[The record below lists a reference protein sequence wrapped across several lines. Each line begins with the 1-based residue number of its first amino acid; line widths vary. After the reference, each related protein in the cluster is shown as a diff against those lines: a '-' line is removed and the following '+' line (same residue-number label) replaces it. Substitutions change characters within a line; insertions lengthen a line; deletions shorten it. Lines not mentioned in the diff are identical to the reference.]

1 MTHEE
6 IEAYGYGNEIIF
18 KNLEEKIM
26 ADIVKRIKVAGE
38 LSGSTTYLMEQ
49 LSYMGYSNKDI
60 KRMIQEALEESEEYV
75 DKLYDDVLQHEYL
88 GASPIFQAK
97 EVPMIPFKQNPVM
110 QNLLSFAKNTTNNEM
125 KNMTQSLGFVKKTS
139 DGTKAVELSKFYQE
153 TMDKALMEVA
163 TGTFSLDRAL
173 NDAVNTMVNSGVRW
187 IDYESG
193 HHNRIAVAARRSVMS
208 GLANA
213 SQEQTKNM
221 AKELDVHTFEVSAH
235 MGARPSHAVW
245 QGKVYTDEELVSV
258 CGLGEVTGLL
268 GVNCYHNY
276 YMFFEG
282 VSKRTYTDEELERWK
297 DDDPTEYEGKEYTNY
312 EARQRIRQMETN
324 MRAQKEKIKL
334 LEKGGASKEVIQSAQ
349 ARYRKQMS
357 EYERF
362 ADAMNMKT
370 QKNRITIGDGKTMKG
385 VQATKVDEGF
395 TPQSVFRA
403 NKKQREQFE
412 RYKKVLGNSFD
423 MPDNVEKF
431 LEKKYTDSGWWADEK
446 AKYRTINRYKVD
458 YGEVSPEE
466 ILELDQ
472 IALNAKDNMPN
483 RKTRFDG
490 NIGVL
495 RTENE
500 TKIAHSKISNA
511 NDKTYI
517 NYEGNKNKLILSDE
531 NNNYYKTAKKGELVD
546 GVPSSNDRYVDS
558 EAKFFEYLR
567 DKYPDKT
574 STFTI
579 TILSERNMCQ
589 SCRGVYQQ
597 FIAEYPNA
605 KVNVVSGKKTIIHK
619 KNSDGSITEKEV
631 SPWIYRKRKKKD
643 TKKKKKG

>member
-26 ADIVKRIKVAGE
+26 ADIVRKIKTAGD
-38 LSGSTTYLMEQ
+38 LSGSTVYLMEQ
-49 LSYMGYSNKDI
+49 LSYMGYVIDTI
-60 KRMIQEALEESEEYV
+60 KKMIQEALEESEEYV

-110 QNLLSFAKNTTNNEM
+110 QNLLSFAKSSTNGEM
-125 KNMTQSLGFVKKTS
+125 KNMTQSLGFVKKTI
-139 DGTKAVELSKFYQE
+139 DGTKAVELTKFYQE

-221 AKELDVHTFEVSAH
+221 AKELDIHTFEVSAH
-235 MGARPSHAVW
+235 MGARPTHAVW

-268 GVNCYHNY
+268 GANCYHNY

-297 DDDPTEYEGKEYTNY
+297 DDTPTKYEGKEYTNY
-312 EARQRIRQMETN
+312 EARQRMRQMETN

-334 LEKGGASKEVIQSAQ
+334 LEKGGVSKEVIQSAQ

-385 VQATKVDEGF
+385 VGAAKADEGF
-395 TPQSVFRA
+395 TPQSMFRA
-403 NKKQREQFE
+403 NAKQREQFG

-431 LEKKYTDSGWWADEK
+431 LEKKYTNSDWWRQLQSNYGIVKQYEPVEIDIDGIKVEIDTVPPEKIVSMHRRMKEIRSGFPSKFKNKPTMAICDADGVEYWAYSGIQNENSKPYKNNKKKENLSNVILKKEINDRIFLTLKIPNAENGWDRAVDAEAKLFEFLATQNIKDVLLVVDLDMCDSCKGVLKQFK
-446 AKYRTINRYKVD
+446 AKYPDID
-458 YGEVSPEE
+458 
-466 ILELDQ
+466 I
-472 IALNAKDNMPN
+472 
-483 RKTRFDG
+483 
-490 NIGVL
+490 
-495 RTENE
+495 
-500 TKIAHSKISNA
+500 KIAQ
-511 NDKTYI
+511 
-517 NYEGNKNKLILSDE
+517 
-531 NNNYYKTAKKGELVD
+531 KK
-546 GVPSSNDRYVDS
+546 P
-558 EAKFFEYLR
+558 
-567 DKYPDKT
+567 
-574 STFTI
+574 
-579 TILSERNMCQ
+579 
-589 SCRGVYQQ
+589 
-597 FIAEYPNA
+597 
-605 KVNVVSGKKTIIHK
+605 
-619 KNSDGSITEKEV
+619 KE
-631 SPWIYRKRKKKD
+631 
-643 TKKKKKG
+643 

>member
-26 ADIVKRIKVAGE
+26 ADIVRKIKTAGD
-38 LSGSTTYLMEQ
+38 LSGSTVYLMEQ
-49 LSYMGYSNKDI
+49 LSYMGYDI
-60 KRMIQEALEESEEYV
+60 DSIKKMIQEALEESEEYV

-97 EVPMIPFKQNPVM
+97 EMPMIPFKQNPVM
-110 QNLLSFAKNTTNNEM
+110 QNLLSFAKSSTNGEM
-125 KNMTQSLGFVKKTS
+125 KNMTQSLGFVKKTI
-139 DGTKAVELSKFYQE
+139 DGTKAVELTKFYQE

-163 TGTFSLDRAL
+163 TGTFSLNRAL
-173 NDAVNTMVNSGVRW
+173 NDAVNVMVNSGVRW

-193 HHNRIAVAARRSVMS
+193 HHIRIAVAARRSVMS

-221 AKELDVHTFEVSAH
+221 AKELDIHTFEVSAH
-235 MGARPSHAVW
+235 MGARPTHAVW

-268 GVNCYHNY
+268 GANCYHNY

-297 DDDPTEYEGKEYTNY
+297 DDTPTKYEGKEYTNY
-312 EARQRIRQMETN
+312 EARQRMRQMETN

-385 VQATKVDEGF
+385 VDMSEKMASNKNSIWPRKGNLITDEERRTLTEMIKSYGF
-395 TPQSVFRA
+395 NPV
-403 NKKQREQFE
+403 NI
-412 RYKKVLGNSFD
+412 
-423 MPDNVEKF
+423 
-431 LEKKYTDSGWWADEK
+431 K
-446 AKYRTINRYKVD
+446 A
-458 YGEVSPEE
+458 
-466 ILELDQ
+466 
-472 IALNAKDNMPN
+472 
-483 RKTRFDG
+483 FDG
-490 NIGVL
+490 DSETVQKLLESTKLVL
-495 RTENE
+495 EDFPELLSRPHWSDLVFTYDMDDEDFAE
-500 TKIAHSKISNA
+500 TKISSRRMHINGKVLRSKDTLEKEHRSLVNEGWFVNGTDYSAILVHELGHQLHTYYHIDTVEIAMKVSKSISRE
-511 NDKTYI
+511 DLMDYL
-517 NYEGNKNKLILSDE
+517 KNNVSLYSAVDV
-531 NNNYYKTAKKGELVD
+531 KKG
-546 GVPSSNDRYVDS
+546 S
-558 EAKFFEYLR
+558 E
-567 DKYPDKT
+567 
-574 STFTI
+574 
-579 TILSERNMCQ
+579 ILSEVFTDYYCNENTSEFSLNFMAEVVKIILEK
-589 SCRGVYQQ
+589 RG
-597 FIAEYPNA
+597 
-605 KVNVVSGKKTIIHK
+605 
-619 KNSDGSITEKEV
+619 
-631 SPWIYRKRKKKD
+631 
-643 TKKKKKG
+643 

>member
-26 ADIVKRIKVAGE
+26 ADIVRKIKTAGD
-38 LSGSTTYLMEQ
+38 LSGSTVYLMEQ
-49 LSYMGYSNKDI
+49 LSYMGYDI
-60 KRMIQEALEESEEYV
+60 DTIKKMIQEALEESEEYV

-97 EVPMIPFKQNPVM
+97 EMPMIPFKQNPVM
-110 QNLLSFAKNTTNNEM
+110 QNLLSFAKSSTNGEM
-125 KNMTQSLGFVKKTS
+125 KNMTQSLGFVKKTI
-139 DGTKAVELSKFYQE
+139 DGTKAVELTKFYQE

-173 NDAVNTMVNSGVRW
+173 NDAVNVMVNSGVRW

-221 AKELDVHTFEVSAH
+221 AKELDIHTFEVSAH
-235 MGARPSHAVW
+235 MGARPTHAVW
-245 QGKVYTDEELVSV
+245 QGKVYTEEELVSV

-268 GVNCYHNY
+268 GANCYHNY

-297 DDDPTEYEGKEYTNY
+297 DDTPTKYEGKEYTNY
-312 EARQRIRQMETN
+312 EARQRMRQMETN

-370 QKNRITIGDGKTMKG
+370 QKNRITIGDGKTMKLPSVNSSLGNDKVFISNQAPSKVHSVSIEGLEMHEELIKRYHKDLLEYAKNKNNSAEVIAVYDVDFSEQAIYIKGTDNSVSLDSSDETRFKFLTAKDTSLVVMHNHPYSNEFSYGDLGVFYNLKVKTLTMVTNKGKVRVLNKTKKFDNEKFFAILREERAKYDNPLKHQDEIASAVLKRCKEFG
-385 VQATKVDEGF
+385 VQ
-395 TPQSVFRA
+395 
-403 NKKQREQFE
+403 
-412 RYKKVLGNSFD
+412 
-423 MPDNVEKF
+423 
-431 LEKKYTDSGWWADEK
+431 
-446 AKYRTINRYKVD
+446 
-458 YGEVSPEE
+458 
-466 ILELDQ
+466 
-472 IALNAKDNMPN
+472 
-483 RKTRFDG
+483 
-490 NIGVL
+490 
-495 RTENE
+495 
-500 TKIAHSKISNA
+500 
-511 NDKTYI
+511 YI
-517 NYEGNKNKLILSDE
+517 
-531 NNNYYKTAKKGELVD
+531 
-546 GVPSSNDRYVDS
+546 R
-558 EAKFFEYLR
+558 
-567 DKYPDKT
+567 
-574 STFTI
+574 
-579 TILSERNMCQ
+579 
-589 SCRGVYQQ
+589 
-597 FIAEYPNA
+597 
-605 KVNVVSGKKTIIHK
+605 
-619 KNSDGSITEKEV
+619 
-631 SPWIYRKRKKKD
+631 
-643 TKKKKKG
+643 

>member
-1 MTHEE
+1 
-6 IEAYGYGNEIIF
+6 
-18 KNLEEKIM
+18 
-26 ADIVKRIKVAGE
+26 
-38 LSGSTTYLMEQ
+38 
-49 LSYMGYSNKDI
+49 
-60 KRMIQEALEESEEYV
+60 MIQEALEESEEYV

-110 QNLLSFAKNTTNNEM
+110 QNLLSFAKSATNGEM
-125 KNMTQSLGFVKKTS
+125 KNMTQSLGFVKKTI
-139 DGTKAVELSKFYQE
+139 DGTKAVELTKFYQE

-221 AKELDVHTFEVSAH
+221 AKELDIHTFEVSAH
-235 MGARPSHAVW
+235 MGARPTHAVW

-268 GVNCYHNY
+268 GANCYHNY

-297 DDDPTEYEGKEYTNY
+297 DDTPTKYEGKEYTNY
-312 EARQRIRQMETN
+312 EARQRMRQMETN

-385 VQATKVDEGF
+385 VKYTPPQKFKLDIQNFASKSKNRDTIRLESKEWARVNSELNTYLNHKKLQIGETYSKPIGDYIYYFEYWGFDSYRFLERKAITSTIHEGF
-395 TPQSVFRA
+395 RW
-403 NKKQREQFE
+403 
-412 RYKKVLGNSFD
+412 G
-423 MPDNVEKF
+423 
-431 LEKKYTDSGWWADEK
+431 DE
-446 AKYRTINRYKVD
+446 
-458 YGEVSPEE
+458 
-466 ILELDQ
+466 
-472 IALNAKDNMPN
+472 
-483 RKTRFDG
+483 
-490 NIGVL
+490 
-495 RTENE
+495 
-500 TKIAHSKISNA
+500 
-511 NDKTYI
+511 
-517 NYEGNKNKLILSDE
+517 DE
-531 NNNYYKTAKKGELVD
+531 
-546 GVPSSNDRYVDS
+546 
-558 EAKFFEYLR
+558 
-567 DKYPDKT
+567 
-574 STFTI
+574 
-579 TILSERNMCQ
+579 
-589 SCRGVYQQ
+589 
-597 FIAEYPNA
+597 
-605 KVNVVSGKKTIIHK
+605 
-619 KNSDGSITEKEV
+619 
-631 SPWIYRKRKKKD
+631 
-643 TKKKKKG
+643 

>member
-26 ADIVKRIKVAGE
+26 ADIVRKIKTAGD
-38 LSGSTTYLMEQ
+38 LSGSTVYLMEQ
-49 LSYMGYSNKDI
+49 LSYMGYDI
-60 KRMIQEALEESEEYV
+60 DTIKKMIQEALEESEEYV

-110 QNLLSFAKNTTNNEM
+110 QNLLSFAKSSTKGEM

-139 DGTKAVELSKFYQE
+139 DGTKAVELTKFYQE

-173 NDAVNTMVNSGVRW
+173 NDAVNVMVNSGVRW

-193 HHNRIAVAARRSVMS
+193 HHNRISVAARRSVMS

-221 AKELDVHTFEVSAH
+221 AKELDIHTFEVSAH
-235 MGARPSHAVW
+235 MGARPPHAVW

-268 GVNCYHNY
+268 GANCYHNY

-297 DDDPTEYEGKEYTNY
+297 DDTPTKYEGKEYTNY
-312 EARQRIRQMETN
+312 EARQRMRQMETN

-334 LEKGGASKEVIQSAQ
+334 LEKGGGSKEVIQSAQ

-385 VQATKVDEGF
+385 VDMSEKMASNKNSIWPRKGNLITDEERRTLTEMIKSYGF
-395 TPQSVFRA
+395 NPV
-403 NKKQREQFE
+403 NI
-412 RYKKVLGNSFD
+412 
-423 MPDNVEKF
+423 
-431 LEKKYTDSGWWADEK
+431 K
-446 AKYRTINRYKVD
+446 A
-458 YGEVSPEE
+458 
-466 ILELDQ
+466 
-472 IALNAKDNMPN
+472 
-483 RKTRFDG
+483 FDG
-490 NIGVL
+490 DSETVQKLLESTKLVL
-495 RTENE
+495 EDFPELLSRPHWSDLVFTYDMDDEDFAE
-500 TKIAHSKISNA
+500 TKISSRRMH
-511 NDKTYI
+511 I
-517 NYEGNKNKLILSDE
+517 NGK
-531 NNNYYKTAKKGELVD
+531 V
-546 GVPSSNDRYVDS
+546 
-558 EAKFFEYLR
+558 LR
-567 DKYPDKT
+567 
-574 STFTI
+574 
-579 TILSERNMCQ
+579 
-589 SCRGVYQQ
+589 
-597 FIAEYPNA
+597 
-605 KVNVVSGKKTIIHK
+605 
-619 KNSDGSITEKEV
+619 
-631 SPWIYRKRKKKD
+631 
-643 TKKKKKG
+643 

>member
-26 ADIVKRIKVAGE
+26 ADIVRKIKTAGD
-38 LSGSTTYLMEQ
+38 LSGSTVYLMEQ
-49 LSYMGYSNKDI
+49 LSYMGYDI
-60 KRMIQEALEESEEYV
+60 DSIKKMIQEALEESEEYV

-110 QNLLSFAKNTTNNEM
+110 QNLLSFAKRSTNDEM
-125 KNMTQSLGFVKKTS
+125 KNMTRTMGFVKKTS

-187 IDYESG
+187 IDYDSG

-208 GLANA
+208 GLAHA
-213 SQEQTKNM
+213 SQEQTLNM
-221 AKELDVHTFEVSAH
+221 AKELDIHTFEVSAH
-235 MGARPSHAVW
+235 MGARPTHAVW
-245 QGKVYTDEELVSV
+245 QGKVYTDEELESV

-297 DDDPTEYEGKEYTNY
+297 DDTPTEYEGKKYTNY
-312 EARQRIRQMETN
+312 EARQRMRQMETN

-385 VQATKVDEGF
+385 VGV
-395 TPQSVFRA
+395 
-403 NKKQREQFE
+403 KQ
-412 RYKKVLGNSFD
+412 D
-423 MPDNVEKF
+423 
-431 LEKKYTDSGWWADEK
+431 
-446 AKYRTINRYKVD
+446 
-458 YGEVSPEE
+458 
-466 ILELDQ
+466 
-472 IALNAKDNMPN
+472 
-483 RKTRFDG
+483 KTR
-490 NIGVL
+490 
-495 RTENE
+495 
-500 TKIAHSKISNA
+500 
-511 NDKTYI
+511 
-517 NYEGNKNKLILSDE
+517 
-531 NNNYYKTAKKGELVD
+531 
-546 GVPSSNDRYVDS
+546 
-558 EAKFFEYLR
+558 
-567 DKYPDKT
+567 
-574 STFTI
+574 
-579 TILSERNMCQ
+579 
-589 SCRGVYQQ
+589 
-597 FIAEYPNA
+597 
-605 KVNVVSGKKTIIHK
+605 
-619 KNSDGSITEKEV
+619 
-631 SPWIYRKRKKKD
+631 
-643 TKKKKKG
+643 

>member
-26 ADIVKRIKVAGE
+26 ADIVRKIKTAGD
-38 LSGSTTYLMEQ
+38 LSGSTVYLMEQ
-49 LSYMGYSNKDI
+49 LSYMGYDI
-60 KRMIQEALEESEEYV
+60 DSIKKMIQEALEESEEYV

-110 QNLLSFAKNTTNNEM
+110 QNLLSFAKRSTNDEM
-125 KNMTQSLGFVKKTS
+125 KNMTRTMGFVKKTS

-187 IDYESG
+187 IDYDSG

-208 GLANA
+208 GLAHA
-213 SQEQTKNM
+213 SQEQTLNM
-221 AKELDVHTFEVSAH
+221 AKELDIHTFEVSAH
-235 MGARPSHAVW
+235 MGARPTHAVW
-245 QGKVYTDEELVSV
+245 QGKVYTDEELESV

-297 DDDPTEYEGKEYTNY
+297 DDTPTEYEGKKYTNY
-312 EARQRIRQMETN
+312 EARQRMRQMETN

-385 VQATKVDEGF
+385 VGV
-395 TPQSVFRA
+395 
-403 NKKQREQFE
+403 KQDKTF
-412 RYKKVLGNSFD
+412 V
-423 MPDNVEKF
+423 
-431 LEKKYTDSGWWADEK
+431 SGWYNGEH
-446 AKYRTINRYKVD
+446 YRKGSNEVDMNYINGSEYRRKFSRITNNSKVND
-458 YGEVSPEE
+458 
-466 ILELDQ
+466 
-472 IALNAKDNMPN
+472 
-483 RKTRFDG
+483 
-490 NIGVL
+490 VL
-495 RTENE
+495 RTQSSGIMNYVKKTDTECLVIVDGD
-500 TKIAHSKISNA
+500 TGAIIFRKIGARNQVGV
-511 NDKTYI
+511 D
-517 NYEGNKNKLILSDE
+517 LSDE
-531 NNNYYKTAKKGELVD
+531 EIEYIRNYQGKKISIHNHPTNLLPTGSDYASMGYRGYDTGILLTHD
-546 GVPSSNDRYVDS
+546 GRVFMYGIGTEVFRS
-558 EAKFFEYLR
+558 
-567 DKYPDKT
+567 
-574 STFTI
+574 
-579 TILSERNMCQ
+579 
-589 SCRGVYQQ
+589 
-597 FIAEYPNA
+597 AEY
-605 KVNVVSGKKTIIHK
+605 
-619 KNSDGSITEKEV
+619 
-631 SPWIYRKRKKKD
+631 D
-643 TKKKKKG
+643 TKLDELAKSMYNVMDDKLFEEIEKNFIERFRREKGISCVEL

>member
-26 ADIVKRIKVAGE
+26 ADIVKKIKTAGD
-38 LSGSTTYLMEQ
+38 LSGSTVYLMEQ
-49 LSYMGYSNKDI
+49 LSYMGYDI
-60 KRMIQEALEESEEYV
+60 DSIKKMIQEALEESEEYV

-97 EVPMIPFKQNPVM
+97 EVSMIPFKQNPAM
-110 QNLLSFAKNTTNNEM
+110 QNLLSFAKSSTNGEM
-125 KNMTQSLGFVKKTS
+125 KNMTQSLGFVKKTI
-139 DGTKAVELSKFYQE
+139 DGTKAVELTKFYQE
-153 TMDKALMEVA
+153 TIDKALMEVA

-173 NDAVNTMVNSGVRW
+173 NDAVNVMVNSGVRW

-221 AKELDVHTFEVSAH
+221 AKELDIHTFEVSAH
-235 MGARPSHAVW
+235 MGARPTHAVW
-245 QGKVYTDEELVSV
+245 QGKVYTEEELVSV

-268 GVNCYHNY
+268 GANCYHNY

-282 VSKRTYTDEELERWK
+282 VSKRSYTDEELERWK
-297 DDDPTEYEGKEYTNY
+297 DDTPTKYEGKEYTNY
-312 EARQRIRQMETN
+312 EARQRMRQMETN

-357 EYERF
+357 EYGRF

-385 VQATKVDEGF
+385 VGAAKVDDGF
-395 TPQSVFRA
+395 TPQSMFRA
-403 NKKQREQFE
+403 NARQREQFG

-431 LEKKYTDSGWWADEK
+431 LEKKYTNSTWWKQLQSDYGIVK
-446 AKYRTINRYKVD
+446 KYRQV
-458 YGEVSPEE
+458 E
-466 ILELDQ
+466 ID
-472 IALNAKDNMPN
+472 
-483 RKTRFDG
+483 
-490 NIGVL
+490 
-495 RTENE
+495 
-500 TKIAHSKISNA
+500 
-511 NDKTYI
+511 
-517 NYEGNKNKLILSDE
+517 
-531 NNNYYKTAKKGELVD
+531 VD
-546 GVPSSNDRYVDS
+546 GVKIKIDKVPPEKIVSMHRRMIDIREGFPSNYRRAPTLAICDADG
-558 EAKFFEYLR
+558 KEYWA
-567 DKYPDKT
+567 YSGIHNET
-574 STFTI
+574 SKP
-579 TILSERNMCQ
+579 
-589 SCRGVYQQ
+589 Y
-597 FIAEYPNA
+597 
-605 KVNVVSGKKTIIHK
+605 
-619 KNSDGSITEKEV
+619 KNN
-631 SPWIYRKRKKKD
+631 KKKD
-643 TKKKKKG
+643 NLVNVAFLKSTKEQLFTAIEVENDKGKSWLRDVDAEAKLFEFLALKDVKCIDLVVDLEMCKSCKGVLKQFKDRFPNVIIRIAHRV

>member
-26 ADIVKRIKVAGE
+26 ADIVRKIKTAGD
-38 LSGSTTYLMEQ
+38 LSGSTVYLMEQ
-49 LSYMGYSNKDI
+49 LSYMGYDI
-60 KRMIQEALEESEEYV
+60 DTIKKMIQEALEESEEYV

-110 QNLLSFAKNTTNNEM
+110 QNLLSFAKSSTNGEM

-139 DGTKAVELSKFYQE
+139 DGTKAVELTKFYQE

-221 AKELDVHTFEVSAH
+221 AKELDIHTFEVSAH
-235 MGARPSHAVW
+235 MGARPTHAVW

-268 GVNCYHNY
+268 GANCYHNY

-297 DDDPTEYEGKEYTNY
+297 DDTPTKYEGKEYTNY
-312 EARQRIRQMETN
+312 EARQRMRQMETN

-385 VQATKVDEGF
+385 VGFVDN
-395 TPQSVFRA
+395 S
-403 NKKQREQFE
+403 NK
-412 RYKKVLGNSFD
+412 
-423 MPDNVEKF
+423 
-431 LEKKYTDSGWWADEK
+431 SGTIISGGRIVDIYSEK
-446 AKYRTINRYKVD
+446 AQKFAVMYY
-458 YGEVSPEE
+458 EE
-466 ILELDQ
+466 IRHMTTDCER
-472 IALNAKDNMPN
+472 IAKHTGLPISEIQKIKSYLFEDNSYFDDDIN
-483 RKTRFDG
+483 VWRRFDPDCAIAQSWQRLLLND
-490 NIGVL
+490 NIRSHDITL
-495 RTENE
+495 LKHEIFE
-500 TKIAHSKISNA
+500 M
-511 NDKTYI
+511 
-517 NYEGNKNKLILSDE
+517 
-531 NNNYYKTAKKGELVD
+531 ELK
-546 GVPSSNDRYVDS
+546 
-558 EAKFFEYLR
+558 E
-567 DKYPDKT
+567 KYPNIDHMLAHK
-574 STFTI
+574 
-579 TILSERNMCQ
+579 LASEK
-589 SCRGVYQQ
+589 YD
-597 FIAEYPNA
+597 YPMEA
-605 KVNVVSGKKTIIHK
+605 DAYYDSLKKH
-619 KNSDGSITEKEV
+619 
-631 SPWIYRKRKKKD
+631 Y
-643 TKKKKKG
+643 